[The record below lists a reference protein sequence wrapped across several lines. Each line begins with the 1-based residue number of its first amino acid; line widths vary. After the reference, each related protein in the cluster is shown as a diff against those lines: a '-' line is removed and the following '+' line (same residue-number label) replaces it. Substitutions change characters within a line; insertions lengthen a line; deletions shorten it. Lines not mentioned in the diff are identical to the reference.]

1 MKTKNLLLMAFTAI
15 TLIACRKDEPE
26 PPTPPT
32 PPTPEEP
39 KDTIATEKGSG
50 RTIELEEY
58 EVDWQ
63 HWRKYGKEDKITMQ
77 EPDLVRYKF
86 VEAER
91 FEKFDHKFYQNEF
104 KHLGSRILT
113 GQYSENLEIE
123 LEMRY
128 VLLDMKGNIVE
139 QFQPFTKKAHEGKIV
154 DDILVYVT
162 APPGKYILQPL
173 FREKGQTNW
182 TKMVLYYQDPA
193 EEWTIEVLPTPEK
206 NQPYARVL
214 QVVGMEPYPQ
224 VKSYSVPKNFT
235 IGYVLYNPHKVNIKG
250 EIKVQLEREFKNEGN
265 TYFPR
270 FKDEEV
276 HTNLEDYVE
285 EIGRTQVEIPAGKNG
300 YLGTVPCV
308 FPDHI
313 RKSVRKDGSHGEH
326 ALFAAPDA
334 YLYFKAEGTT
344 EWKLIRVDATRMAK
358 MGQDETNFPRFTNKL
373 YALSKEGWLKLPD

>member
-15 TLIACRKDEPE
+15 TLIACRKDEPT
-26 PPTPPT
+26 PPEPPT

-39 KDTIATEKGSG
+39 KDTIATEKGK
-50 RTIELEEY
+50 TIELEEY

-63 HWRKYGKEDKITMQ
+63 HWRTYGKEDKITMQ

-86 VEAER
+86 VEAVRYEL
-91 FEKFDHKFYQNEF
+91 FDRKFYQNEF
-104 KHLGSRILT
+104 RRISNVFHT
-113 GQYSENLEIE
+113 GQYTENLEIE

-128 VLLDMKGNIVE
+128 VLLDMKGNLVE
-139 QFQPFTKKAHEGKIV
+139 QFQPFTKKALNGKIV
-154 DDILVYVT
+154 REVLLYIT

-182 TKMVLYYQDPA
+182 TKMALYFQDPA

-224 VKSYSVPKNFT
+224 VQSYTVPKNFT
-235 IGYVLYNPHKVNIKG
+235 IEYVLYNPHKVNIKG

-265 TYFPR
+265 TYFPH
-270 FKDEEV
+270 FKDEDV
-276 HTNLEDYVE
+276 HTNMEDYVE
-285 EIGRTQVEIPAGKNG
+285 EMGRTQVEIPAGKNG

-326 ALFAAPDA
+326 ALTSAPHA

-358 MGQDETNFPRFTNKL
+358 MGQYEVSFSRFTNVMDII
-373 YALSKEGWLKLPD
+373 KEGWLKVPD